1 MYGSCVTYFCINDF
15 LFIVNFQGLTI
26 LAFNNGK
33 LNAKT
38 LREVLS
44 LGPTFVVMKFF
55 ESMYLLY
62 IFRHIFSC
70 HPLVIFSHF
79 HFFLRCSGHF
89 HDVWCIFN
97 NKTLSCLSNFFTF
110 SLVQPCFSFH
120 NFPLCVCMPSVII
133 ILFLCSLILILLSIC
148 FDFFYSCE
156 VILHFQMFVH
166 DCRKALQ
173 EESKSNGN
181 SVVFRLY
188 VIVIGIYAGV
198 QFFISFLMRIPA
210 CHRLTNQCGRWPLVH
225 FVKWLRQVYISSVA
239 LVVANYI
246 SSFNLV
252 CSIYCGI
259 MLTDGFGFIVFS
271 VD

>member
-1 MYGSCVTYFCINDF
+1 MCMYAFCYN
-15 LFIVNFQGLTI
+15 NF
-26 LAFNNGK
+26 
-33 LNAKT
+33 
-38 LREVLS
+38 VL
-44 LGPTFVVMKFF
+44 M
-55 ESMYLLY
+55 
-62 IFRHIFSC
+62 
-70 HPLVIFSHF
+70 FSHPHPF
-79 HFFLRCSGHF
+79 
-89 HDVWCIFN
+89 IY
-97 NKTLSCLSNFFTF
+97 
-110 SLVQPCFSFH
+110 
-120 NFPLCVCMPSVII
+120 
-133 ILFLCSLILILLSIC
+133 LFW
-148 FDFFYSCE
+148 FFYLCE
-156 VILHFQMFVH
+156 VILHFQLFVH

-271 VD
+271 VDWWRNGIMLDGECMKGVQIS